1 MSKTS
6 NPLAA
11 GRKGPS
17 TNVILTVVVALVGVL
32 VIGGVLLFAGGGGSF
47 GGGQAVPAQT
57 LQRENPNQVLQSED
71 QKVQVTEFLD
81 YQCPSCAQYYQQVT
95 SPIED
100 QYQGKIDFT
109 VRNFPLTQAHP
120 LAMPAAQAAEAA
132 GMQGKFK
139 EMYHQIFDNYQQWAV
154 APGGQSVQQD
164 PARATATF
172 EQYAQQIGLDMAK
185 FRQDRDSDQVSQRIE
200 QDMSDGQ
207 QAGVSGTPTIF
218 VNGEKWEPSGGGD
231 PAQQF
236 KERIDQELAK

>member
-6 NPLAA
+6 NPVTA

-47 GGGQAVPAQT
+47 GGGSQQA

-95 SPIED
+95 SPIEE

-120 LAMPAAQAAEAA
+120 LAMPAAKAAEAA

-139 EMYHQIFDNYQQWAV
+139 EMYHRIFDNYQQWAL
-154 APGGQSVQQD
+154 APGGQNVTQD
-164 PARATATF
+164 AAQGTAMF
-172 EQYAQQIGLDMAK
+172 EQYAQEIGLDMAK
-185 FRQDRDSDQVSQRIE
+185 FRQDRDSDHVTQRIE
-200 QDMSDGQ
+200 QDMNDGQ

-218 VNGEKWEPSGGGD
+218 INGEKWQPSGGGN
-231 PAQQF
+231 PGQQF
-236 KERIDQELAK
+236 KERIDEELAK